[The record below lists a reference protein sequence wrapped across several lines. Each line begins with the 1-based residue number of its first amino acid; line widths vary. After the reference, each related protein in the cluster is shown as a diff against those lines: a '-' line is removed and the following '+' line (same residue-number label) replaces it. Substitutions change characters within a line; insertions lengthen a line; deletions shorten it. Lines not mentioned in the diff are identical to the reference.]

1 MSAVERLRETRP
13 ESARLYARAREAIAG
28 GVGHDLRYADPTPT
42 YITHGQGAYKWD
54 VDGTRYIDYGLGN
67 AALLLGHAHPAIV
80 EAVREAVGRGVHF
93 GNDHPSQ
100 VLWAEKVV
108 QLVPCAERMRFVNS
122 GSEANMLA
130 ARLARAF
137 TGRGKLLRFEGHFHG
152 WHDDLVCGYA
162 YPFEAAPT
170 RGLAPGTEA
179 GTVMVPANDLDAL
192 QARLRR
198 DHDIAAIILEP
209 SGASWGTIP
218 LEDGFLQGVR
228 ELATRHAVLLI
239 FDEVIT
245 GFRWAAGGAQE
256 RYGVRPDMST
266 HAKVIAGGM
275 PGAAVCGRADVMEQ
289 MTIRGEPRHDRYE
302 RVAHLGTFNANPI
315 SAAAALACLEIVAT
329 GEPQHHADAIAAK
342 LREGLDEVLARHE
355 IAGYVY
361 GPASTFHIY
370 VEAAGSESGGEVPRG
385 PDGRPMPIDAA
396 TLKAIPGHVVAAIQN
411 GFRVRGIELMSYT
424 GGVTSSAHTEA
435 DVAETVAAFDDLA
448 QELAGSVIAR
458 VKGEG

>member
-1 MSAVERLRETRP
+1 
-13 ESARLYARAREAIAG
+13 
-28 GVGHDLRYADPTPT
+28 VGHDLRYASPVPTC
-42 YITHGQGAYKWD
+42 ITHGQGAYKWD
-54 VDGTRYIDYGLGN
+54 VDGNRYIDYGLGN

-80 EAVREAVGRGVHF
+80 KAVMEAAGRGTHF
-93 GNDHPSQ
+93 GNDHPAQ
-100 VLWAEKVV
+100 TLWAEAIK
-108 QLVPCAERMRFVNS
+108 QLVPCAERVRFANS

-152 WHDDLVCGYA
+152 WHDDLINGYA
-162 YPFEAAPT
+162 YPFEASPS

-179 GTVMVPANDLDAL
+179 GSIMIPANDLHGL
-192 QARLRR
+192 QRTLSR
-198 DHDIAAIILEP
+198 DRDIAAIILEP

-228 ELATRHAVLLI
+228 QLASRYEVLLI

-245 GFRWAAGGAQE
+245 GFRWAPGGAQE
-256 RYGVRPDMST
+256 RCGVTPDLST

-275 PGAAVCGRADVMEQ
+275 PGAAVCGRADVMDL
-289 MTIRGEPRHDRYE
+289 MTITGDPKHDRYE

-329 GEPQHHADAIAAK
+329 GEPQRRADEIAEQ
-342 LREGLDEVLARHE
+342 LRQGLDHVLEQRG

-370 VEAAGSESGGEVPRG
+370 VEGADGGRQAAGG
-385 PDGRPMPIDAA
+385 GRPGRTLDAA
-396 TLKAIPGHVVAAIQN
+396 TLKSIPAHIVSAIQN
-411 GFRVRGIELMSYT
+411 GFRLRGVELMSYT
-424 GGVTSSAHTEA
+424 GGVTSAAHSEA
-435 DVAETVAAFDDLA
+435 DVGETVSAFDDLVA
-448 QELAGSVIAR
+448 ELAEAGVVGR
-458 VKGEG
+458 VDQGTGRSWG